1 VTASALR
8 ETVAETLVRGCADAV
23 FAAVAASIERL
34 WPQRVTTVVDEPP
47 TMLAVAISSDGGSD
61 VDGWLTWEVSPSLL
75 GWVRLRARFEEA
87 EPGPVPPPELDA
99 LLVAVL
105 AACEPCHSGV
115 DG

>member
-8 ETVAETLVRGCADAV
+8 ETVAETLVRGCAETV
-23 FAAVAASIERL
+23 FAAVSASVERL
-34 WPQRVTTVVDEPP
+34 WPGRVTTVVHEPP
-47 TMLAVAISSDGGSD
+47 TMLVVAICSDDGSD
-61 VDGWLTWEVSPSLL
+61 VDGWLTWDVSPSIC

-87 EPGPVPPPELDA
+87 EPGPVPAPELDA

-105 AACEPCHSGV
+105 AACESSYSDV